1 MITGEIDQIHKSKI
15 KSSQI
20 KKNPRSHDQIITSP
34 KHIKSSQDPELQ
46 RQRSSEHSA
55 KIQRRATSRVENAA

>member
-1 MITGEIDQIHKSKI
+1 LINYKSKI

-34 KHIKSSQDPELQ
+34 KRIKSSQDPELQ
-46 RQRSSEHSA
+46 RQRNGEHSA
-55 KIQRRATSRVENAA
+55 KIQRIATSRVENAS